1 MPGTIRSMYL
11 EHMLRD
17 VQTDRGS
24 LLHGRLLRWQFRHRH
39 LGTKMPSGGVHPIT
53 PSPTAA
59 VLEPIA
65 DRPQSTSSGPSAFRR
80 GNRSSCPEA
89 VFYALRHPGGDKS
102 LNMCELLH
110 TFGCLRPL
118 KFTLRGDLPVFGA
131 AVV

>member
-53 PSPTAA
+53 HCGRLPTGYGSTA
-59 VLEPIA
+59 VDPKLPFA
-65 DRPQSTSSGPSAFRR
+65 GASKT
-80 GNRSSCPEA
+80 
-89 VFYALRHPGGDKS
+89 GG
-102 LNMCELLH
+102 
-110 TFGCLRPL
+110 TP
-118 KFTLRGDLPVFGA
+118 TLRGRLRSHTGKGFGEPR
-131 AVV
+131 

>member
-53 PSPTAA
+53 PSGPPARVPSVRFYPLAIGVCEFYKISPKPHPNLKILPTEG
-59 VLEPIA
+59 L
-65 DRPQSTSSGPSAFRR
+65 QQGGPSKAPR
-80 GNRSSCPEA
+80 A
-89 VFYALRHPGGDKS
+89 VAGSTPGG
-102 LNMCELLH
+102 
-110 TFGCLRPL
+110 RPCPR
-118 KFTLRGDLPVFGA
+118 THIR
-131 AVV
+131 